1 MSKVTGYSRA
11 QIALHWGILLLLGVS
26 YVSSDKMKAAWRAI
40 HDGRDAFG
48 ATAAAHVWIGVA
60 ILVLALARVAIR
72 LTRGAPDLPAGG
84 HPVAD
89 LIAKLTHLGLYALL
103 LLIPVSGAMAWFGGV
118 DAAGEVH
125 EVLFNLG
132 IALVILHVVGALY
145 HQFVLKD
152 GLMDRMKR
160 AG

>member
-26 YVSSDKMKAAWRAI
+26 YVSSDKMKAAWHAF
-40 HDGRDAFG
+40 HEGRDAFG
-48 ATAAAHVWIGVA
+48 TTAAAHVWVGVA
-60 ILVLALARVAIR
+60 ILALMLFRVAIR

-84 HPVAD
+84 HPVAN

-103 LLIPVSGAMAWFGGV
+103 LLLPVSGMMAWFGGV

-125 EVLFNLG
+125 ELLFNLG

-152 GLMDRMKR
+152 GLMERMKR

>member
-1 MSKVTGYSRA
+1 MSRVTGYSRA

-40 HDGRDAFG
+40 HEGRDAFG
-48 ATAAAHVWIGVA
+48 TTAAAHVWIGVA

-84 HPVAD
+84 HPVAN
-89 LIAKLTHLGLYALL
+89 LVARLTHLGLYALL
-103 LLIPVSGAMAWFGGV
+103 LLIPAAGLMAWFGGV

-132 IALVILHVVGALY
+132 IALVMLHVAGALY

-152 GLMDRMKR
+152 GLIDRMKR

>member
-1 MSKVTGYSRA
+1 MSQVTGYSRA

-26 YVSSDKMKAAWRAI
+26 YVSSDKMKAAWGAI
-40 HDGRDAFG
+40 HEGRDAFG
-48 ATAAAHVWIGVA
+48 TTAAAHVWIGVA

-72 LTRGAPDLPAGG
+72 MTRGAPDLPAGG
-84 HPVAD
+84 HPLANLV
-89 LIAKLTHLGLYALL
+89 AKLTHVGLYALL
-103 LLIPVSGAMAWFGGV
+103 LLIPASGLMAWFGGV

-132 IALVILHVVGALY
+132 IALVMLHVAGALY

>member
-1 MSKVTGYSRA
+1 MSQVTGYSRA

-26 YVSSDKMKAAWRAI
+26 YVSSDKMKAAWGAI
-40 HDGRDAFG
+40 HEGREAFG
-48 ATAAAHVWIGVA
+48 KTAAAHVWIGVA

-72 LTRGAPDLPAGG
+72 MTRGAPDVPTGG
-84 HPVAD
+84 HPVAN
-89 LIAKLTHLGLYALL
+89 LVARLTHVGLYALL
-103 LLIPVSGAMAWFGGV
+103 LLIPASGLMAWFVGV

-125 EVLFNLG
+125 ELLFNLG
-132 IALVILHVVGALY
+132 IALVMLHVAGALY